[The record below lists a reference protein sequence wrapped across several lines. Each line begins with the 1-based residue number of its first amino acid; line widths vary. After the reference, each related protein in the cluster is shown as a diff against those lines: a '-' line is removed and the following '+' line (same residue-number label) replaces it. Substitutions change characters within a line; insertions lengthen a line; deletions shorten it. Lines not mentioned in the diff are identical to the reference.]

1 MPSSASVPV
10 SPGWT
15 VLAVC
20 TAALILPLSFS
31 GGAIATPAIGRDLGG
46 SAQALGWITNA
57 FMLSF
62 GSLLMAAGTLADAYG
77 RKRLFV
83 SGVALFALVSVA
95 LALAPTVAWLDG
107 LRALQGAGAAAALA
121 GGSASL
127 AHACPGPAR
136 TRAFGLLGA
145 CFGAGLALGPMLAG
159 LLIDSVGWRSVFLSS
174 AAVGALALAVALP
187 RMQESRDPQAGPL
200 DWAGSLAFTCA
211 LALLTWG
218 ILETPAARGASAL
231 AWKLLAAA
239 ALCLLAFVAIER
251 RVRRPMLDLALL
263 RYPRFVGVQMLPVA
277 TCYCYVVLLVLLPIR
292 FIGIEGRSEAGA
304 GLAMAALSAPL
315 LFMPAVAVWTTRWMS
330 AGRSCALG
338 LLAAA
343 LGLYWL
349 SRIGVAQPAQA
360 ALWPM
365 LLIGAGT
372 GLPWGLMDGLSMSV
386 APPERAGMAAGIFST
401 TRVAGE
407 GIALA
412 SVNALLTLLIAHRLG
427 ADPGPA
433 AQYLVAG
440 DMAQALAHLPGAGP
454 ALLRQA
460 YDDAFRQLLH
470 ALIAITLACAA
481 VVAMFL
487 DAPRSQTLQTRMP

>member
-1 MPSSASVPV
+1 M
-10 SPGWT
+10 
-15 VLAVC
+15 LAVC

-46 SAQALGWITNA
+46 HAQALGWITNA

-83 SGVALFALVSVA
+83 AGVALFALVSVA
-95 LALAPTVAWLDG
+95 LAFAPTVAWLDG

-121 GGSASL
+121 GGAASL

-136 TRAFGLLGA
+136 TRACGLLGA
-145 CFGAGLALGPMLAG
+145 SFGAGLALGPMLAG
-159 LLIDSVGWRSVFLSS
+159 LLIDSLGWRSVFLSS
-174 AAVGALALAVALP
+174 AAVGAMALAVALP

-200 DWAGSLAFTCA
+200 DWAGSLTFTGA

-218 ILETPAARGASAL
+218 ILEMPAARGASAL
-231 AWKLLAAA
+231 AWRLLAAA

-251 RVRRPMLDLALL
+251 RVRRPMLDLTLL

-292 FIGIEGRSEAGA
+292 FIGIEGRSEASA

-315 LFMPAVAVWTTRWMS
+315 LFMPAVAVWTMRWMS

-349 SRIGVAQPAQA
+349 SRIGVEHAPQA

-412 SVNALLTLLIAHRLG
+412 SVNALLTFLIAHRLG
-427 ADPGPA
+427 ADPGAA
-433 AQYLVAG
+433 AQYLAAG
-440 DMAQALAHLPGAGP
+440 DMAQTLVHQPGAAP

-470 ALIAITLACAA
+470 ALMAITLACAT
-481 VVAMFL
+481 VVALFL
-487 DAPRSQTLQTRMP
+487 DAPRSQTLQARMP